1 MRARTWLGAAA
12 VALIAG
18 GGAAACA
25 SLGMGDIVQAPQI
38 SAAGSQNARLDYI
51 GPSMSNPLGAARIRL
66 YARVQNPNPFGLTL
80 ANLAGNLFLQSTQA
94 AQVSLPLGLPMV
106 ANGDTIVPIDLTI
119 GLDDVEGLVGV
130 VRNALDTGRLDY
142 RLNGTVG
149 VDAGA
154 LGQPTFGPMNLVEG
168 ELTVFD

>member
-1 MRARTWLGAAA
+1 MWMGVVG
-12 VALIAG
+12 VALTVG
-18 GGAAACA
+18 GVAACA
-25 SLGMGDIVQAPQI
+25 SLGMGEIVQAPRI
-38 SAAGSQNARLDYI
+38 SASGSQDARLDYI

-66 YARVQNPNPFGLTL
+66 YARVENPNPFGLTL

-94 AQVSLPLGLPMV
+94 AQVSLPLGLPMA

-154 LGQPTFGPMNLVEG
+154 LGTPTFGPMNLVEG
-168 ELTVFD
+168 RLNVFD

>member
-1 MRARTWLGAAA
+1 MRYRTLVGVTL
-12 VALIAG
+12 VAGVVA
-18 GGAAACA
+18 GAAACA
-25 SLGMGDIVQAPQI
+25 SLGLGDVVQAPRI
-38 SAAGSQNARLDYI
+38 SASGTQDARLDYV

-66 YARVQNPNPFGLTL
+66 YARVENPNPFGLTL

-106 ANGDTIVPIDLTI
+106 ANGDTIVPIELTI

-168 ELTVFD
+168 QLNVYD

>member
-1 MRARTWLGAAA
+1 MRVRALVGVALVGGVA
-12 VALIAG
+12 VAAG
-18 GGAAACA
+18 CA
-25 SLGMGDIVQAPQI
+25 SLGLGDVVQAPVI
-38 SAAGSQNARLDYI
+38 SASGTQNARLDYV
-51 GPSMSNPLGAARIRL
+51 GPSMSNPLGAARIRI
-66 YARVQNPNPFGLTL
+66 YARVENPNPFGLTL

-154 LGQPTFGPMNLVEG
+154 LGTPTFGPMNLVEG
-168 ELTVFD
+168 ELQVFD

>member
-1 MRARTWLGAAA
+1 MRYRNWLGVGLVAG
-12 VALIAG
+12 VALGAG
-18 GGAAACA
+18 AACA
-25 SLGMGDIVQAPQI
+25 SLGLGEVVQAPRI
-38 SAAGSQNARLDYI
+38 SASGTQDARLDYV
-51 GPSMSNPLGAARIRL
+51 GPSLNNPLGAARIRI
-66 YARVQNPNPFGLTL
+66 YARVENPNPFGLTL
-80 ANLAGNLFLQSTQA
+80 ANLAGNLFLQSTEA

-154 LGQPTFGPMNLVEG
+154 LGTPTFGPMNLVEG
-168 ELTVFD
+168 ELAVFD

>member
-1 MRARTWLGAAA
+1 MRYTAWLG
-12 VALIAG
+12 VALVAG
-18 GGAAACA
+18 MAGCA
-25 SLGMGDIVQAPQI
+25 SLGLGEVVQAPRI
-38 SAAGSQNARLDYI
+38 SASSTQNARLDYI
-51 GPSMSNPLGAARIRL
+51 GPSMNNPLGAARIRL
-66 YARVQNPNPFGLTL
+66 YARVENPNPFGLTL

-154 LGQPTFGPMNLVEG
+154 LGTPTFGPMNLVEG
-168 ELTVFD
+168 QLSVFD